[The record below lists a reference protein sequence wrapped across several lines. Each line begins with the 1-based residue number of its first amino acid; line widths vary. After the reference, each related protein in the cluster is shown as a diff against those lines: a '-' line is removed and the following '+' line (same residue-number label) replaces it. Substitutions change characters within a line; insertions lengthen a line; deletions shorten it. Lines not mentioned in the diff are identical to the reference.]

1 MKQFLG
7 KIVFLC
13 ALFSL
18 LGLNVMPAP
27 VAPMQPGISYGG
39 RAVAIAVNPANADD
53 ILVASET
60 GGLFRSKTHG
70 GLWTQ
75 VSESST
81 FEQMAVG
88 HGRRSRSISHLART
102 PLQISAPTACMPRS
116 PGIESGRLHT
126 AARPTAMTRASAG
139 RFCRSSLGIPMRW
152 CFPSWLLLRVTS
164 RCLPTQ
170 V

>member
-81 FEQMAVG
+81 FEFTDVAYFPADTNFVIATASPDPRLLSG
-88 HGRRSRSISHLART
+88 DASGG
-102 PLQISAPTACMPRS
+102 SAQD
-116 PGIESGRLHT
+116 G
-126 AARPTAMTRASAG
+126 
-139 RFCRSSLGIPMRW
+139 
-152 CFPSWLLLRVTS
+152 
-164 RCLPTQ
+164 
-170 V
+170 

>member
-39 RAVAIAVNPANADD
+39 RPVAIAVNPANADH

-60 GGLFRSKTHG
+60 GGLFPSQTHG
-70 GLWTQ
+70 GPWTPGSQ
-75 VSESST
+75 SST
-81 FEQMAVG
+81 FKFTDVA
-88 HGRRSRSISHLART
+88 SFPSTTNL
-102 PLQISAPTACMPRS
+102 PTAPPS
-116 PGIESGRLHT
+116 PH
-126 AARPTAMTRASAG
+126 P
-139 RFCRSSLGIPMRW
+139 P
-152 CFPSWLLLRVTS
+152 
-164 RCLPTQ
+164 
-170 V
+170 